1 MSSHPVEENVVIDL
15 PLTRLSVN
23 MNAETAAALKQL
35 AAHQH
40 VSQTEIIRRAVAL
53 MKFIEDEQRQ
63 GRKIQSMDNNERNKR
78 ELVLV

>member
-1 MSSHPVEENVVIDL
+1 MSPRPDKNIATDI

-23 MNAETAAALKQL
+23 MNAETAAALKYL
-35 AAHQH
+35 AARQG

-53 MKFIEDEQRQ
+53 MKFIDDEQRL
-63 GRKIQSMDNNERNKR
+63 GRKLQTTDSNDHNTR

>member
-1 MSSHPVEENVVIDL
+1 MSPRPEENTTTDI

-23 MNAETAAALKQL
+23 MNAETAAALKYM
-35 AAHQH
+35 AARQG

-53 MKFIEDEQRQ
+53 MKFIDDEQRL
-63 GRKIQSMDNNERNKR
+63 GRKLQTTDSNDHNTR